1 MWLISANAFSLI
13 LAPHLLAG
21 KILYRAKECKVP
33 ANAIIGMNKFES
45 Q

>member
-1 MWLISANAFSLI
+1 MWLMIADAFSLI

-21 KILYRAKECKVP
+21 KILYRSEQCKVP
-33 ANAIIGMNKFES
+33 AKAIIGMNKFES